1 MERWDL
7 LYNVVDGL
15 ADDLFHPLCVL
26 GRHPLQSDA
35 EWCLFGAAIISA
47 QQDIST
53 HSLQIHLCYKC
64 ELCCLHSLCN
74 QLNSYTPYDRR
85 EVGSYLGFDESFVE
99 GRVWSRDHQRGQ
111 QAESESFKRV
121 SDAAHRNH
129 NNRSD
134 VLQTNRLKA
143 SPAVRCLVVL
153 REDTRYKT
161 VNTTRQATGN
171 KRSNN

>member
-1 MERWDL
+1 MSSMVWLMICFTLSVSSADIPWSPMLNEASLVLPSYLHNRTFQHT
-7 LYNVVDGL
+7 LYKYIYVINASYGVYTV
-15 ADDLFHPLCVL
+15 C
-26 GRHPLQSDA
+26 
-35 EWCLFGAAIISA
+35 AISRI
-47 QQDIST
+47 D
-53 HSLQIHLCYKC
+53 
-64 ELCCLHSLCN
+64 
-74 QLNSYTPYDRR
+74 SYTPYDRR

-99 GRVWSRDHQRGQ
+99 GRVWSGDHQRGQ

-161 VNTTRQATGN
+161 VNTTRQASGN

>member
-1 MERWDL
+1 MPLWCCHRICTTGTFQHTVNK
-7 LYNVVDGL
+7 YINVINASYFIYTVY
-15 ADDLFHPLCVL
+15 
-26 GRHPLQSDA
+26 
-35 EWCLFGAAIISA
+35 AISR
-47 QQDIST
+47 T
-53 HSLQIHLCYKC
+53 V
-64 ELCCLHSLCN
+64 
-74 QLNSYTPYDRR
+74 SYTPYDRR

-129 NNRSD
+129 NDTSD

-153 REDTRYKT
+153 RKDTRYKNCQHDQT
-161 VNTTRQATGN
+161 SHW
-171 KRSNN
+171 K